1 MRKYFEILKNCL
13 LFDGIPEQSLPEL
26 LGYLGASVQSFKKS
40 RMIFCEGERA
50 EKIGIVLSGSVQ
62 IITVDYSG
70 NRNIVA
76 AVAPSQ
82 LFGEA
87 FVCAG
92 TEELPVSAAAAEDST
107 VMLISGEKLMMPC
120 CECGFHS
127 RVIFN
132 LMRVFAQKNLLLNQK
147 VEILSKRTTREKLMT
162 YLYGMAKS
170 SYGESFTVPFD
181 RQELADFLGVD
192 RSGLS
197 AQISSL
203 VKEGVIEC
211 RKNRFRLCMGKTH
224 NYSAE

>member
-1 MRKYFEILKNCL
+1 MRKYFEILKKCL
-13 LFDGIPEQSLPEL
+13 LLDGIPEQSLPEL
-26 LGYLGASVQSFKKS
+26 LDYLGASVQSYKKN
-40 RMIFCEGERA
+40 RTIFREGERA

-82 LFGEA
+82 LFGES

-92 TEELPVSAAAAEDST
+92 IEEIPVSAAAAQDST
-107 VMLISGEKLMMPC
+107 VMLISGEKLMAPC

-132 LMRVFAQKNLLLNQK
+132 LMRVFAQKNLHLNQK
-147 VEILSKRTTREKLMT
+147 AEILSKRTTREKLMT
-162 YLYGMAKS
+162 YLYSMAKS
-170 SYGESFTVPFD
+170 GGDSFAVPFD

-197 AQISSL
+197 AQISCL

-211 RKNRFRLCMGKTH
+211 RKNRFRLCV
-224 NYSAE
+224 NRRI